1 MVFVTSESFLTKKIF
16 VAYLTSGGKI
26 NSGKGDETARY
37 LYQKARW
44 EHQDNDIRNVF
55 LKKYGL
61 LSLCRDR
68 SEDDL
73 DSEHNIDTIDI

>member
-16 VAYLTSGGKI
+16 VANLTSGGKI
-26 NSGKGDETARY
+26 NSGKGDETGPY

-44 EHQDNDIRNVF
+44 EHQDNVIRNVF
-55 LKKYGL
+55 LEKYGL

-68 SEDDL
+68 SEDEL